1 MAADE
6 LADRKTL
13 LLNVRNGW
21 KADIEEQRAKPLIYN
36 FFVVASPGF
45 RAIPSIAW
53 LDTHPTAARNP
64 HRSYHNTRHKRIGL
78 I

>member
-21 KADIEEQRAKPLIYN
+21 KADIEGADLQR
-36 FFVVASPGF
+36 
-45 RAIPSIAW
+45 
-53 LDTHPTAARNP
+53 
-64 HRSYHNTRHKRIGL
+64 
-78 I
+78 